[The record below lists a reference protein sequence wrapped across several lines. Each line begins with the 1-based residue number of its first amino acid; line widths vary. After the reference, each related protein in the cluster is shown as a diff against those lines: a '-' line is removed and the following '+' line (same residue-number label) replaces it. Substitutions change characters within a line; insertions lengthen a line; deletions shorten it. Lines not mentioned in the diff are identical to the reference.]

1 MAYIYYNP
9 NPTERR
15 VEDCSVRAVAKA
27 LDITWEEAFA
37 LLTKNAFL
45 MSDMPHAN
53 SVIGS
58 ILRQHGY
65 FRKSIPNSCPDCYTV
80 ENFLMDHPVGTF
92 VLMSENHIATAQN
105 GTLFDTW
112 DSRGLV
118 PQFYW
123 YKKEE

>member
-1 MAYIYYNP
+1 MAYTYYNP

-27 LDITWEEAFA
+27 LDTTWENSFA
-37 LLTKNAFL
+37 LLTKNAFQ

-58 ILRQHGY
+58 VLRQHGY
-65 FRKSIPNSCPDCYTV
+65 YRKMIPNSCPDCYTV
-80 ENFLMDHPVGTF
+80 DAFLRDNPTGTF
-92 VLMSENHIATAQN
+92 VIFSGNHVATGKD

-118 PQFYW
+118 PDYYW